1 MRTRWGAVFAA
12 AIVMLF
18 CMPAFAQGQTFDT
31 VYVHITTDDIPTITE
46 GGAAFSVSFKN
57 GAYSEKTIE
66 LKRGKRYYDIAFDN
80 VSYTYGDRFTL
91 TLEGGARSISC
102 GEQSGKTVELEPY
115 LYENENKETVS
126 VTHFYINLTPEWEKE
141 TYVTV
146 TGSGALSGFSERN
159 GVVYIPEAALDTLFI
174 NHKFSAEDRS
184 VSLTSQTGGHT
195 MRFWA
200 DDIYAVR
207 DGVGFNL
214 TAAPFMENG
223 VFYIPLYEAA
233 THFAC
238 NYKDLDTLYERR
250 ITLTPSVYAS
260 SIVNASFIN
269 GRGISSRTNYLIWIS
284 KSDFKL
290 NVYLGS
296 KGAWRHIK
304 SIDCAIGAP
313 GSPTI
318 EGSFEYYQQQP
329 RWTYSTYYCGP
340 IMRFHGP
347 YAIHSTLIRYSGE
360 PYDNRVRARISHGCV
375 RVRPDDIKWLV
386 SYIPLNTRVYV
397 TA

>member
-57 GAYSEKTIE
+57 GAYSQKIIE

-102 GEQSGKTVELEPY
+102 GEQSGKSVELEPY
-115 LYENENKETVS
+115 MYENENGEAVS
-126 VTHFYINLTPEWEKE
+126 VTHFYINLTPEWTKE
-141 TYVTV
+141 TSVTV
-146 TGSGALSGFSERN
+146 TGSALSAFSERN
-159 GVVYIPEAALDTLFI
+159 GVIYIPETALDMLLI
-174 NHKFSAEDRS
+174 NHKFTPAEGTL
-184 VSLTSQTGGHT
+184 SLTSQTGGHT
-195 MRFWA
+195 MQFWA
-200 DDIYAVR
+200 DNIYAVR

-214 TAAPFMENG
+214 SAAPFVENG
-223 VFYIPLYEAA
+223 VMYIPLYETA

-238 NYKDLDTLYERR
+238 NYKDADGTYRR
-250 ITLTPSVYAS
+250 KITLTPSVYAND
-260 SIVNASFIN
+260 IVNASFVN
-269 GRGISSRTNYLIWIS
+269 GKGISSRTNYLIWVS
-284 KSDFKL
+284 KSDYKV

-318 EGSFEYYQQQP
+318 EGSFEYYQQQS
-329 RWTYSTYYCGP
+329 RWTYGSYYCGP
-340 IMRFHGP
+340 IMRFRGP
-347 YAIHSTLIRYSGE
+347 YAIHSTLIKYNGE
-360 PYDNRVRARISHGCV
+360 PYDNRVRAKISHGCV
-375 RVRPDDIKWLV
+375 RVRPDDINWLV